1 MCHQMQG
8 TGSGRALD
16 RELSPTLLAPC
27 LRPCFLPFYIQVSS
41 FTAAV
46 RVSAVD
52 RGHDLGRV
60 GRGGTVQLSRIR
72 VCGVERGHD
81 LRRELLQA
89 L

>member
-16 RELSPTLLAPC
+16 KELSPTLLAPC
-27 LRPCFLPFYIQVSS
+27 GFLPFYIQVSS